1 MFGRAWILSHAAAVG
16 LSCTAV
22 TVVPPASVYHA
33 IKARF
38 AKPAEHR
45 RSTGKPQGHS
55 KPAAAAPVCPP
66 SGIATITALPD
77 LSRPL
82 VAMDSDFED
91 AVLSGSTMQS
101 AARSPWGGAVQA
113 SAIGFV
119 RPGGA
124 GGVGT
129 ASPAAGTPVAKP
141 TDDAPVSAL
150 PEPETWISMLVGV
163 VLIGAVLR
171 RSRTATQLEEV
182 A

>member
-1 MFGRAWILSHAAAVG
+1 MITKALILSHAAAVG
-16 LSCTAV
+16 LTCTAV
-22 TVVPPASVYHA
+22 EVAPPVYHA
-33 IKARF
+33 AKARF
-38 AKPAEHR
+38 AKPAQHR
-45 RSTGKPQGHS
+45 RSVTKPEEHS
-55 KPAAAAPVCPP
+55 KAAAVPVCPP

-91 AVLSGSTMQS
+91 AVLTGSTMQS

-113 SAIGFV
+113 SPIGFV

-129 ASPAAGTPVAKP
+129 APPAAGTPVATP

-150 PEPETWISMLVGV
+150 PESKTWFFMLAGV
-163 VLIGAVLR
+163 LFIGAMLR
-171 RSRTATQLEEV
+171 RDRAGRLTLSWVR
-182 A
+182 

>member
-1 MFGRAWILSHAAAVG
+1 MITKALILSHAAAVG
-16 LSCTAV
+16 MTCTAV
-22 TVVPPASVYHA
+22 KVAPPVYHA
-33 IKARF
+33 VKAQF

-55 KPAAAAPVCPP
+55 KPAASVPVCPP
-66 SGIATITALPD
+66 SGIATSGALPD

-91 AVLSGSTMQS
+91 AVLTGSTVQS

-129 ASPAAGTPVAKP
+129 APPAAGTAVATP
-141 TDDAPVSAL
+141 TDEAPVSAL
-150 PEPETWISMLVGV
+150 PEPKTWFFMLAGF
-163 VLIGAVLR
+163 VLTGAVLR
-171 RSRTATQLEEV
+171 GRHDRRAQ
-182 A
+182 AAA

>member
-1 MFGRAWILSHAAAVG
+1 VITKALILSHAAAVG

-22 TVVPPASVYHA
+22 TVAPPVYHA
-33 IKARF
+33 VKARF
-38 AKPAEHR
+38 VKPVQHR

-55 KPAAAAPVCPP
+55 KPAAAVPVCPP
-66 SGIATITALPD
+66 SGIATISALPN

-82 VAMDSDFED
+82 VAMDGDFED
-91 AVLSGSTMQS
+91 AVLSGSTMQT
-101 AARSPWGGAVQA
+101 AARLPWGGAVQA

-129 ASPAAGTPVAKP
+129 APPAVGTPVTTP
-141 TDDAPVSAL
+141 TDEAPVSAL
-150 PEPETWISMLVGV
+150 PEPKTWLFMLAGFA
-163 VLIGAVLR
+163 LTGAVLR
-171 RSRTATQLEEV
+171 GRHGRRAQGV

>member
-1 MFGRAWILSHAAAVG
+1 MLGRAIILKQAALFG
-16 LSCTAV
+16 LTCSVVAPVTYVAHDRIAKAV
-22 TVVPPASVYHA
+22 THRTPVKHKRHAPARPRAA
-33 IKARF
+33 I
-38 AKPAEHR
+38 
-45 RSTGKPQGHS
+45 
-55 KPAAAAPVCPP
+55 PVCPP
-66 SGIATITALPD
+66 SGIATIGPLPD

-124 GGVGT
+124 GEVGT
-129 ASPAAGTPVAKP
+129 APPAAGTPIAKP
-141 TDDAPVSAL
+141 TDVAPVSAL
-150 PEPETWISMLVGV
+150 PEPKTWLFMLAGFA
-163 VLIGAVLR
+163 LTGAVLR
-171 RSRTATQLEEV
+171 GRTDQRQQGA

>member
-1 MFGRAWILSHAAAVG
+1 MITKALILSHAAAVG

-22 TVVPPASVYHA
+22 TVVPPVYHA
-33 IKARF
+33 AKARF

-45 RSTGKPQGHS
+45 RSATKLKTHR
-55 KPAAAAPVCPP
+55 KAAAVPVCPP
-66 SGIATITALPD
+66 SGIATISALPD

-82 VAMDSDFED
+82 VAMDSDFKD

-129 ASPAAGTPVAKP
+129 APPAVGTPVVKP
-141 TDDAPVSAL
+141 TDEAPVSAL
-150 PEPETWISMLVGV
+150 PEPETWISMLAGV
-163 VLIGAVLR
+163 VLIGAMLR
-171 RSRTATQLEEV
+171 RRRAAQEQGAVT
-182 A
+182 

>member
-1 MFGRAWILSHAAAVG
+1 VITKALILSHAAAVG
-16 LSCTAV
+16 LTCTAV
-22 TVVPPASVYHA
+22 KVAPPVYHA
-33 IKARF
+33 VKARF
-38 AKPAEHR
+38 AKLAEHR
-45 RSTGKPQGHS
+45 RSTGRPPGHS

-66 SGIATITALPD
+66 SGIATIGALPD

-113 SAIGFV
+113 SPIGFV

-129 ASPAAGTPVAKP
+129 APPAAGTPVAKP
-141 TDDAPVSAL
+141 TDETPVSAL
-150 PEPETWISMLVGV
+150 PEPRTWLLMLAGFALTGAILRGRYDRRVPGV
-163 VLIGAVLR
+163 
-171 RSRTATQLEEV
+171 S
-182 A
+182 

>member
-1 MFGRAWILSHAAAVG
+1 MITRALAAKLAATVGLTCSVAVPTTVAVTQHHDRAVRHRVATMHQRHALPRARAAV
-16 LSCTAV
+16 
-22 TVVPPASVYHA
+22 
-33 IKARF
+33 
-38 AKPAEHR
+38 
-45 RSTGKPQGHS
+45 
-55 KPAAAAPVCPP
+55 PVCPP
-66 SGIATITALPD
+66 SGIVALGALPD

-82 VAMDSDFED
+82 VAMDGDFED

-129 ASPAAGTPVAKP
+129 APPAAGTPVGKP
-141 TDDAPVSAL
+141 TEEPPVSAL
-150 PEPETWISMLVGV
+150 PEPKTWLFMLAGFA
-163 VLIGAVLR
+163 LTGAVLR
-171 RSRTATQLEEV
+171 GRADQRQQGA

>member
-1 MFGRAWILSHAAAVG
+1 MLGRAMILKQAALFGLTCSVVAPVTYVAHDRIAKGVTHRVPAKHKRHAPARAPAAV
-16 LSCTAV
+16 
-22 TVVPPASVYHA
+22 
-33 IKARF
+33 
-38 AKPAEHR
+38 
-45 RSTGKPQGHS
+45 
-55 KPAAAAPVCPP
+55 PVCPP

-113 SAIGFV
+113 SPIGFV
-119 RPGGA
+119 RTGGA

-129 ASPAAGTPVAKP
+129 APPAAGTPVAKP
-141 TDDAPVSAL
+141 IDEAPVSAL
-150 PEPETWISMLVGV
+150 PEPKTWFFMLAGFA
-163 VLIGAVLR
+163 LTGAVLR
-171 RSRTATQLEEV
+171 GRHDRRTQGV

>member
-1 MFGRAWILSHAAAVG
+1 VITKALILSHAAAVG

-33 IKARF
+33 VKARF

-66 SGIATITALPD
+66 SGIATIGTLPD

-91 AVLSGSTMQS
+91 AILSGSMIQS

-113 SAIGFV
+113 SPIGFV

-129 ASPAAGTPVAKP
+129 APPAASTPVAKP
-141 TDDAPVSAL
+141 TDEAPVSAL
-150 PEPETWISMLVGV
+150 PEPKTWFFMLAGFA
-163 VLIGAVLR
+163 LTGAVLR
-171 RSRTATQLEEV
+171 GRHDRRAQGV